1 MKSPDE
7 PPVFHPGECRVQ
19 ARVGVRD
26 RMAAI
31 GENAIRTSMP
41 EQHRTFF
48 AQLPF
53 VMVGS
58 MDAEG
63 QPWASVL
70 TNPPGFIVSPDARH
84 LLIRARPAV
93 FDPLYETLATGAPI
107 ALLGIEQSTRR
118 RNRMNGRVERMDDDG
133 FLVGVQQSFGNC
145 PKYIQSRQVEYR
157 AVESPGAVHSA
168 TVHFATALNEAT
180 RQIVA
185 RADTLF
191 IATAHPDA
199 HRGTARSHGVDVS
212 HRGGKPGFVR
222 AAGDDTLI
230 LPDFT
235 GNRFFNTL
243 GNVMLN
249 PRAGLLFIDFE
260 TGDLLYIAADAQIV
274 FDSPEVDAFAGA
286 ERLLRF
292 GIRHVRH
299 VVGSLPL
306 RWSGEV
312 QISPF
317 LANTGDWRRLERA
330 PA

>member
-1 MKSPDE
+1 MKSPDD
-7 PPVFHPGECRVQ
+7 PQVFHPGECRVQ

-58 MDAEG
+58 TDAEG
-63 QPWASVL
+63 QPWASIL
-70 TNPPGFIVSPDARH
+70 TNPPGFIGSPDARH

-93 FDPLYETLATGAPI
+93 FDPLRETLATGAPI
-107 ALLGIEQSTRR
+107 ALLGIEQPTRR
-118 RNRMNGRVERMDDDG
+118 RNRMNGIIERMDDDG
-133 FLVGVQQSFGNC
+133 LLVGVQQSFGNC
-145 PKYIQSRQVEYR
+145 PKYIQARRVEYR
-157 AVESPGAVHSA
+157 AIESTGTVHS
-168 TVHFATALNEAT
+168 ATALNEAT
-180 RQIVA
+180 RKIIA

-191 IATAHPDA
+191 IASAHPGA
-199 HRGTARSHGVDVS
+199 HHGTARSHGVDVS

-222 AAGDDTLI
+222 AEGDDTLTF
-230 LPDFT
+230 PDFA

-243 GNVMLN
+243 GNIMLN

-260 TGDLLYIAADAQIV
+260 TGDLLYLAADAQIV
-274 FDSPEVDAFAGA
+274 FESPEMEAFAGA

-292 GIRHVRH
+292 KVRHVRH
-299 VVGSLPL
+299 VVASLPL
-306 RWSGEV
+306 RWSREV
-312 QISPF
+312 EISPF
-317 LANTGDWRRLERA
+317 LAETGKWKRI
-330 PA
+330 

>member
-1 MKSPDE
+1 MESSDDLQ
-7 PPVFHPGECRVQ
+7 VFHPGECRVQ
-19 ARVGVRD
+19 ARAGVRD

-31 GENAIRTSMP
+31 GAHAIRASMP

-70 TNPPGFIVSPDARH
+70 VNPPGFISSPDARH

-93 FDPLYETLATGAPI
+93 FDPLYETLSTGAPI

-118 RNRMNGRVERMDDDG
+118 RNRMNGLVERMDDDG
-133 FLVGVQQSFGNC
+133 FLVDVQQSFGNC
-145 PKYIQSRQVEYR
+145 PKYIQARQVEYR
-157 AVESPGAVHSA
+157 AIESTGMVHL
-168 TVHFATALNEAT
+168 ATALNEPT

-191 IATAHPDA
+191 IATAHPGA
-199 HRGTARSHGVDVS
+199 HHGTTRSHGVDVS

-222 AAGDDTLI
+222 ADGDDTLTF
-230 LPDFT
+230 PDFA

-243 GNVMLN
+243 GNIMLN

-260 TGDLLYIAADAQIV
+260 TGDLLYVAAEAQIV
-274 FDSPEVDAFAGA
+274 FDSPEMDAFAGA

-292 GIRHVRH
+292 RIRHTRH
-299 VVGSLPL
+299 VVASLPL
-306 RWSGEV
+306 RWSSEV
-312 QISPF
+312 EISPF
-317 LANTGDWRRLERA
+317 LANTGDWMTT
-330 PA
+330 